1 MEDNNSTQHSQ
12 NGLPD
17 QQPNENIRHSKA
29 RIEPYTHPAGG
40 WGALLSVSRNLSQQG
55 VLKKGA
61 ITLLNINQP
70 TGFDCPGCAW
80 PEKKD
85 THTFNFCENGAKAIA
100 FEATSK
106 TVPPEFFARHSVSW
120 LSQQS
125 DFFLEQQGRLT
136 HPMRYDAASDHYV
149 PISWEDAFQL
159 IARHLHALDNPDQAA
174 FYTSGRTS
182 NEAAFLYQLFVR
194 SYGTNNFPDCSNMC
208 HETTSVG
215 LTDAIGLGKGTV
227 TLDDFE
233 QADAIFLFGQNP
245 GTNHPRMLSTLRE
258 ASKRGANIVAVNP
271 LKERGLERFQDPQ
284 SPLEMMTNG
293 STPISKYYFQPKV
306 GGDYALLLGMMK
318 HLRDWDKQELAA
330 GRPSLFDQ
338 AFIDNNTQGFHAML
352 DEIEQTD
359 WAAIH
364 AHTGL
369 SPEQLQAIAK
379 IFRDARR
386 VIFCWGM
393 GMTQH
398 RNGVANIHMLAN
410 LLLARG
416 HIGRPGAGACPVR
429 GHSNVQGDR
438 TMGINE
444 LPPAKL
450 LDNLDRVFGIQ
461 SPRQHGLGVVDTIK
475 AMHEGRVK
483 VFFALGGNFAAAT
496 PDTPF
501 THEALRHCDLTA
513 HVTTKLNR
521 SHLVCGKD
529 ALMLPCLGRTE
540 VDTQL
545 HGAQSITVEDS
556 MSNVHLSA
564 GRNTPVS
571 PDLLSEPDIIAR
583 LAETVLPASTIRWRW
598 YVESYDR
605 IRDAIAAVFD
615 DFHDFNLRVY
625 QPGGFHLQHPANEH
639 VWRTAS
645 GKAMFYITPLNEVY
659 FDKERNFAAQFSDS
673 KVYMLMTM
681 RSHDQYN
688 TTLYGLDDR
697 YRGVFGQRRVLFMN
711 QADIDEAGLAADQ
724 WVDIESIY
732 SDQIKRVVQSFRI
745 VPYNIPRGSLAAYY
759 PETNPLVAIS
769 SHDKRAKIPASK
781 SVPVILHPGA
791 APAHFDLGEAVD
803 VAAAPRMEAA
813 HE

>member
-1 MEDNNSTQHSQ
+1 MEDNNSTQP
-12 NGLPD
+12 GTPA
-17 QQPNENIRHSKA
+17 QPNENIGYSKA

-85 THTFNFCENGAKAIA
+85 AHTFNFCENGAKAIA

-106 TVPPEFFARHSVSW
+106 LVPPEFFARHSVSW

-136 HPMRYDAASDHYV
+136 HPMRYDPATDHYV

-159 IARHLHALDNPDQAA
+159 VARHLHALDNPDQAA

-215 LTDAIGLGKGTV
+215 LTDSIGLGKGTV

-318 HLRDWDKQELAA
+318 HLREWDKQELAA
-330 GRPSLFDQ
+330 GRPTLFDQ
-338 AFIDNNTQGFHAML
+338 AFIDNNTQGFAAML
-352 DEIEQTD
+352 AEIDNTD

-364 AHTGL
+364 EHSGL
-369 SPEQLQAIAK
+369 SPAQMESIAK
-379 IFRDARR
+379 IFRDAKRA
-386 VIFCWGM
+386 IFCWGM

-398 RNGVANIHMLAN
+398 RNGVSNIHMLAN

-444 LPPAKL
+444 HPPAKL

-501 THEALRHCDLTA
+501 THKALRQCNLTA
-513 HVTTKLNR
+513 HITTKLNR

-540 VDTQL
+540 VDHQL
-545 HGAQSITVEDS
+545 HGPQSITVEDS

-659 FDKERNFAAQFSDS
+659 FDKERNFAAQFTDS

-711 QADIDEAGLAADQ
+711 QLDIDEAGLAADQ

-732 SDQIKRVVQSFRI
+732 ADQIKRVVHSFRI

-781 SVPVILHPGA
+781 SVPVILHRGV
-791 APAHFDLGEAVD
+791 APAHFDLGEAVNTP
-803 VAAAPRMEAA
+803 VAAPLEAS